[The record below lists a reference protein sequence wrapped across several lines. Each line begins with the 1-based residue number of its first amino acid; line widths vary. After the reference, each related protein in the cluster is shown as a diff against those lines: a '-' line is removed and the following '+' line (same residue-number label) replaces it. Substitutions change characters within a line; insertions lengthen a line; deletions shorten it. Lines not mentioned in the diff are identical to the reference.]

1 MRYIFFWREKYIL
14 SIANVDVDV
23 ATSMLLFNRFCV
35 RVFFYLF
42 ARLFF
47 FVGIFVAGFFRHRR
61 QTTNMI
67 TANTLHLF
75 QILRKEVR
83 GRKRIE
89 VVDQLNFMRQLSEYK
104 REREERER
112 EFQPIRIMVKK
123 RRKKQTTI
131 KTKIQKHETQII
143 LRFLPRKRNKALAVE
158 LFRIIT
164 ATQCAH
170 SGVNIEIQ

>member
-1 MRYIFFWREKYIL
+1 
-14 SIANVDVDV
+14 
-23 ATSMLLFNRFCV
+23 
-35 RVFFYLF
+35 
-42 ARLFF
+42 
-47 FVGIFVAGFFRHRR
+47 
-61 QTTNMI
+61 MI

-75 QILRKEVR
+75 QILRKVVR